1 MESPKAFVFLLLLAL
16 AANFQLSAAP
26 HTLEGEIVLLSLD
39 TAGAGE
45 TSASFAGTDSEI
57 LHVFDNLGRFRVTV
71 LPYHVGAAAVA
82 GFIDDMQRVKNG
94 LPGAAE
100 AIRVDGQVFDPADV
114 SRMAASRVIVAPSV
128 ADVRITSEK
137 EGRFAAVVVT
147 SFAFIAARQ
156 PRFPALVS
164 IGTYGEDR
172 DETKALKEA
181 IDAIPP
187 RLILEISKVPYLRA
201 NRGIL
206 DVRGGEVVLELGRD
220 EGVRRG
226 DEFLVTEGGRFP
238 EKGLLVVHEVGA
250 VSSLATV
257 VYSDS
262 PIRVGDDVLDLA
274 RVGTDSTLYIHT
286 LLWQPGPAPGGSA
299 PLVGLRQAFSRGFY
313 VLRPFVGIEVP
324 FNLMAAGAPGVPIN
338 LYAGGEYDILM
349 GRLQV
354 VPRAALGIGAF
365 TGLAGPSPDI
375 ISHAGGSLS
384 VAASYLFTRDIKGEI
399 DTGWLSWTG
408 FSGYSYGGA
417 FLGGGFTVKY

>member
-1 MESPKAFVFLLLLAL
+1 MESPKVLVLMLFLAL
-16 AANFQLSAAP
+16 ANISPLSAAARP
-26 HTLEGEIVLLSLD
+26 VEGEIVLLSLD
-39 TAGAGE
+39 IARAGE
-45 TSASFAGTDSEI
+45 ASASFAGIDNEI
-57 LHVFDNLGRFRVTV
+57 HDVFDNLGRFQVIA
-71 LPYHVGAAAVA
+71 LPYHVGDADLA
-82 GFIDDMQRVKNG
+82 GFVSDMQRFKNG
-94 LPGAAE
+94 APGTGE
-100 AIRVDGQVFDPADV
+100 TIRVDGQVLDPADV

-128 ADVRITSEK
+128 VDVRITSDK
-137 EGRFAAVVVT
+137 EGRFAADVVT
-147 SFAFIAARQ
+147 SFAFIAAGR
-156 PRFPALVS
+156 PRPSVRIS
-164 IGTYGEDR
+164 IDSHGEDK
-172 DETKALKEA
+172 DETVALKEA

-187 RLILEISKVPYLRA
+187 RLTLEISRVPYLYA

-206 DVRGGEVVLELGRD
+206 DVRGSEVVLDLGRD
-220 EGVRRG
+220 DGVRRG
-226 DEFLVTEGGRFP
+226 DELLVTDGGKLP
-238 EKGLLVVHEVGA
+238 EKGLLIIREVGP

-262 PIRVGDDVLDLA
+262 PPRVGDKILDLA
-274 RVGTDSTLYIHT
+274 RVGTDSTLYVHT

-313 VLRPFVGIEVP
+313 ALRPFVGIEVP

-354 VPRAALGIGAF
+354 VPRAALGLGAF

-399 DTGWLSWTG
+399 ETGWLSWTG
-408 FSGYSYGGA
+408 FSGYSYAGA